1 MRLESSRMYSL
12 ISAGIV
18 AATFAASTVLAQQ
31 PQPKDTTQNQP
42 KDTTQTSTY
51 GGSTGTADTATVPRN
66 AHFRCGDGTYSTARR
81 AKGACA
87 SHGGIQDT
95 LATWNGNRHNRSK
108 SGNAS
113 PADTMDMNRGSTP
126 GNEMPDT
133 GNANRGVRRH
143 HRTASD
149 TGAMDNDSDRD
160 MAADTG
166 AMRNHRGMRSDTG
179 AMRNNGAM
187 SSDTG
192 RMGRRMSRRAMEHDS
207 TNATAKCKD
216 GTWSHSHRKSG
227 TCSRH
232 GGVDRWTAADSTQ
245 SNQRQPQQ

>member
-1 MRLESSRMYSL
+1 MGFPMRFESSRMYSL

-18 AATFAASTVLAQQ
+18 AATFAAGTVLAQQ

-42 KDTTQTSTY
+42 KDTTNTSTY
-51 GGSTGTADTATVPRN
+51 GGSTGTADTAGVPRS
-66 AHFRCGDGTYSTARR
+66 AHFRCSDGTYSTARR
-81 AKGACA
+81 SKGACA

-95 LATWNGNRHNRSK
+95 LATWNGNRHPRSK
-108 SGNAS
+108 SGDAS
-113 PADTMDMNRGSTP
+113 STDTMDMSRGSMP

-133 GNANRGVRRH
+133 GNANRSVRRH

-149 TGAMDNDSDRD
+149 TGASDNDNDRD
-160 MAADTG
+160 MS
-166 AMRNHRGMRSDTG
+166 SDTG
-179 AMRNNGAM
+179 AVRNNGAM

-216 GTWSHSHRKSG
+216 GTWSHGHRKSG

-232 GGVDRWTAADSTQ
+232 GGVDRWTGADSTQ